1 MALFSDRVM
10 GSRAATC
17 MGRCS
22 PTAWKAPPPPPGAQH
37 PGTPTRI
44 KRSALSTVAHAGTGS
59 SHCLSS
65 SGSDEGFLNKAQ
77 GTLITGDKVAHRSP
91 ASVAPARNNS
101 AAGVEVG
108 EASSSPAYHPPLALT
123 SLGLAGPACL
133 PILFRPWVLSR
144 CWGRF
149 LCFQTSGLAG
159 FQAVACAGLW
169 QLSRDFVSHVEE

>member
-1 MALFSDRVM
+1 MTVV

-17 MGRCS
+17 VGRCS
-22 PTAWKAPPPPPGAQH
+22 PTARKAPPPPPGAQH

-77 GTLITGDKVAHRSP
+77 GTLITGGQGGSQKPCLCGSRSRE
-91 ASVAPARNNS
+91 ARNNS

-159 FQAVACAGLW
+159 LQAVACAGPW